1 MSEQFNKYTADLNID
16 VKNQFIKAE
25 LTFSYYCNIKS
36 TKELRFYIHKDLIIE
51 NVSSKNQITCVVE
64 EEVSDWCPFVL
75 ESKLIKITLDKPV
88 KLGDRVDLCFRYKGH
103 INLVTK
109 YGINRIS
116 DRWIELGIYTPWF
129 PVIGTLENALFN
141 ISIKIDDGYLVVNS
155 NKVGDSFILNQPSPD
170 MDSTII
176 ASNQF
181 YHIENK
187 IHDTDMNVYV
197 IEEAHKTL
205 AEDISRYSNLILS
218 KYASFGRIDSNSI
231 SIVIVPREDGGGY
244 CRSNLIVLTPNDNL
258 NDESRYFKYIA
269 HELAHLWWCKSTV
282 NSWEDWLNESFAEYS
297 ALLVLRDIFGEN
309 EFNKR
314 INIYKEKSEGLPPI
328 IGIDR
333 GNEKAYEVLYI
344 KGPLLLYELEK
355 RIGQEKFIELF
366 NTIHLSNIDNTE
378 KFLAKLGNITN
389 ENIRN
394 NFEKQLSL

>member
-1 MSEQFNKYTADLNID
+1 
-16 VKNQFIKAE
+16 
-25 LTFSYYCNIKS
+25 
-36 TKELRFYIHKDLIIE
+36 
-51 NVSSKNQITCVVE
+51 
-64 EEVSDWCPFVL
+64 
-75 ESKLIKITLDKPV
+75 
-88 KLGDRVDLCFRYKGH
+88 
-103 INLVTK
+103 
-109 YGINRIS
+109 
-116 DRWIELGIYTPWF
+116 
-129 PVIGTLENALFN
+129 
-141 ISIKIDDGYLVVNS
+141 
-155 NKVGDSFILNQPSPD
+155 
-170 MDSTII
+170 
-176 ASNQF
+176 
-181 YHIENK
+181 
-187 IHDTDMNVYV
+187 MNVYV